1 MTLRIMIPD
10 REGDLIVRKTMWEI
24 LEGAKLCNGKI
35 AVITGAASGIGRAC
49 ARMFAH
55 QGGSIVLADL
65 KEAEAKQVCE
75 EIRSQSGQAIS
86 IRADITHDED
96 CDRIFEAANE
106 AYGGM
111 DILIN
116 AAGGGLPTDIFEIET
131 EEWNKIISLNLT
143 SVFLMSKRAAAA
155 LRKRGGGAVVN
166 ISSIA
171 GRSVSTTAGCH
182 YTSSKA
188 GVLGLTRHM
197 ASSLARFGIRVNA
210 VCPGTIGSE
219 RIMQRLEAQGR
230 IEQVIKS
237 IPLGRI
243 GEVDD
248 VASCCLFLA
257 SDLSRYITGAT
268 LDVNGGMLMI

>member
-1 MTLRIMIPD
+1 M
-10 REGDLIVRKTMWEI
+10 RKTVWEV
-24 LEGAKLCNGKI
+24 LEGARLCNGKI

-65 KEAEAKQVCE
+65 KEAAAKRVCG
-75 EIRSQSGQAIS
+75 EIRSRGGQAVS
-86 IRADITHDED
+86 IGADITREED
-96 CDRIFEAANE
+96 CDRIFQAAAE
-106 AYGGM
+106 AYGGI
-111 DILIN
+111 DVLIN
-116 AAGGGLPTDIFEIET
+116 AAGGGLPTDFFEIGT
-131 EEWNKIISLNLT
+131 EEWNKIVQLNLT
-143 SVFLMSKRAAAA
+143 SVFLMSQRAAAA
-155 LRKRGGGAVVN
+155 LRKRGGGAIVN

-182 YTSSKA
+182 YTASKA

-197 ASSLARFGIRVNA
+197 ASSLARYGIRINA

-230 IEQVIKS
+230 IEQAIQS

-243 GEVDD
+243 GDVDD

-257 SDLSRYITGAT
+257 SDLSSYITGAT
-268 LDVNGGMLMI
+268 LDVNGGLLTI